1 MNTTTEPTL
10 TLNVKKWIKAPA
22 ARVFAAWTTPEQV
35 RQWLGSKGNFSIA
48 SAKIDA
54 RPGGEYCFN
63 AVSPQGE
70 KVVRGTYREVNPPK
84 RLVFTWTSNS
94 SCSGAGG
101 VSETLVT
108 VDFVEINGG
117 TDVRITHELFTSAEA
132 RDQHNAGWTV
142 CLDNLVQVLAGVK
155 VL

>member
-1 MNTTTEPTL
+1 MSTTTEPTL
-10 TLNVKKWIKAPA
+10 NLKVKKWIKAPP

-63 AVSPQGE
+63 AVSPQAE
-70 KVVRGTYREVNPPK
+70 KVIRGTYREVNPPK
-84 RLVFTWTSNS
+84 RLVFTWISNS

-108 VDFVEINGG
+108 VDFVEVNGG
-117 TDVRITHELFTSAEA
+117 TEVRITHELFTSAEA

-142 CLDNLVQVLAGVK
+142 CLDNMAQVLAGVK

>member
-1 MNTTTEPTL
+1 MNTITEPTF

-22 ARVFAAWTTPEQV
+22 ARVFAAWTTPDQV

-70 KVVRGTYREVNPPK
+70 KAVSGTYREVNPPK
-84 RLVFTWTSNS
+84 RLVFTWSSNS
-94 SCSGAGG
+94 SCAGACG

-108 VDFVEINGG
+108 VDFTEVDGG
-117 TDVRITHELFTSAEA
+117 TEVRITHELFTSVEA

-142 CLDNLVQVLAGVK
+142 CLDNMAQVMAGVK

>member
-1 MNTTTEPTL
+1 MSTTTAPTL
-10 TLNVKKWIKAPA
+10 NLKVKKWIKAPP
-22 ARVFAAWTTPEQV
+22 ARVFAAWTTPDQV

-54 RPGGEYCFN
+54 RPGGEYCFT

-70 KVVRGTYREVNPPK
+70 KVVHGTYREVNPPK
-84 RLVFTWTSNS
+84 RLVFTWSSNS

-101 VSETLVT
+101 ISETLVT
-108 VDFVEINGG
+108 VDFVEIDGG